1 MATSTTIITL
11 EELEALTQAYE
22 AAYVEQIRDTAP
34 LLVRSVNDLSV
45 VVDGVE
51 KTLSL
56 YSSTNSS
63 QPQQMTGEAGPF
75 SSTSTLIGKGK
86 NAHYKVVA
94 GVTIP
99 ETAFSKYVEKCLS
112 CDGRFLFEFEMLPDG
127 AFFLQLGNILDEIEG
142 AIGALNKAFSPN
154 TKLIEQLCA
163 FLNMLGSIACPQ
175 DLIALAMA
183 IQLMINRKMTYAL
196 QIKLN
201 WWGLFGFAIKW
212 FIETLSSLIDQLA
225 QMLEAPLKCLLAALT
240 AGLETVRA
248 FDAAFTTASNT
259 PNKAALAIDPKTQR
273 VTFSLSGDSIFDT
286 KYEEVAVAPPNVP
299 TELVTGLE
307 RGTSI
312 AAISAGG
319 IRTVPDSAAAFDA
332 IQNVAMAAIPNIYD
346 LSLPEQLVL
355 LNKTAIE
362 EIEALRLKIQEALG
376 SVKRLVSNNKILE
389 IRLMLDIKFLM
400 GIAGLLVYLGSL
412 DSLSDLCRPENAP
425 NLTKI
430 IEDMTGAE
438 DVQLV
443 RSSTTNSKFDVSY
456 SLNGKTNQTSIASCL
471 AAREEAES
479 AAKNL
484 DALLRELSNG

>member
-1 MATSTTIITL
+1 MASSPITL

-22 AAYVEQIRDTAP
+22 TAYVEKIRDTSP

-45 VVDGVE
+45 IVDGIDKSLLLYTTTNQPE
-51 KTLSL
+51 TLTS
-56 YSSTNSS
+56 
-63 QPQQMTGEAGPF
+63 EAGPF

-112 CDGRFLFEFEMLPDG
+112 CDGRFLFEFEMMPDG
-127 AFFLQLGNILDEIEG
+127 AFFLQLGQILDEIES
-142 AIGALNKAFSPN
+142 AISALNKAFSPN

-163 FLNMLGSIACPQ
+163 FLNMLGNIACPQ
-175 DLIALAMA
+175 DLIALAIA
-183 IQLMINRKMTYAL
+183 LQLMINRKMTYAL

-248 FDAAFTTASNT
+248 FDNAFTTLSNV
-259 PNKAALAIDPKTQR
+259 PNRAALNIDPKTQR
-273 VTFSLSGDSIFDT
+273 VTFSLSGDNIFDT
-286 KYEEVAVAPPNVP
+286 KYEEVTA
-299 TELVTGLE
+299 
-307 RGTSI
+307 
-312 AAISAGG
+312 
-319 IRTVPDSAAAFDA
+319 VPDQTITNGISGGFATTQAAGSKANVSPNGPLSVA
-332 IQNVAMAAIPNIYD
+332 INSIEEGYATALAAVPNIYD

-362 EIEALRLKIQEALG
+362 EIEALKMKIQEALG
-376 SVKRLVSNNKILE
+376 SVKRLVSNNKILD
-389 IRLMLDIKFLM
+389 IKLMLDIKFLM
-400 GIAGLLVYLGSL
+400 QIAGLLVYLGSL
-412 DSLSDLCRPENAP
+412 DSLSDMCKMENAP

-430 IEDMTGAE
+430 VEDMTGAT
-438 DVQLV
+438 DVAIV
-443 RSSTTNSKFDVSY
+443 PSSNSKFDISY
-456 SLNGKTNQTSIASCL
+456 SINGKTNQTSIASCL

-484 DALLRELSNG
+484 DALLRELANG